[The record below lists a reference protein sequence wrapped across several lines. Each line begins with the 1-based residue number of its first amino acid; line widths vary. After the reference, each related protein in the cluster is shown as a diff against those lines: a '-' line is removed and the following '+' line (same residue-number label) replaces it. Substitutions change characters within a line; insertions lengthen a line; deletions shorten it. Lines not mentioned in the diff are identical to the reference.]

1 MVIIVEKNYANVF
14 DVFPTFFKTEIKQKW
29 EYIMHDS
36 GNDFY
41 IESLVQEFYNSFA
54 INDIDYE
61 NGRILLHWRGNEII
75 FGVNEIAAVTKLTI
89 QDGNQQHGNLE
100 LYRPLMGNHCTTPAD
115 GGLSGHTLYRNVYA
129 TCRLLG
135 DNVAPTSHVSS
146 FYEDT
151 LHIVHML
158 MLQDKNFC
166 MVRRLFDS
174 IAGVKIANSSTL
186 KLPCL
191 VTALCQHILPD
202 AEFVSF
208 FTEPL
213 LVPKKVR
220 ITAAFHTSYNEDWTP
235 KLMQENVTNV
245 EAEILSDD
253 EFFSQSPPTDPK
265 DFRVKTWEGIRRMWG
280 SMGKMHRKLDRLIDS
295 LTCTARTDAD
305 VSPRSRSRSRSRSLS
320 RSRSVA
326 GEGSSSRPR

>member
-1 MVIIVEKNYANVF
+1 V
-14 DVFPTFFKTEIKQKW
+14 
-29 EYIMHDS
+29 S
-36 GNDFY
+36 
-41 IESLVQEFYNSFA
+41 
-54 INDIDYE
+54 
-61 NGRILLHWRGNEII
+61 
-75 FGVNEIAAVTKLTI
+75 EIAAVTSLKI
-89 QDGNQQHGNLE
+89 KDGNQNHGNLE

-151 LHIVHML
+151 LHIIHML
-158 MLQDKNFC
+158 MLQDKDFC

-174 IAGVKIANSSTL
+174 IAGVKINNSSTL

-191 VTALCQHILPD
+191 VTASCQHILPE

-208 FTEPL
+208 FTDPL
-213 LVPKKVR
+213 IPPKKVR
-220 ITAAFHTSYNEDWTP
+220 ITAAFHASYNHDWTP
-235 KLMQENVTNV
+235 KLMTEDVVTHR

-253 EFFSQSPPTDPK
+253 EFFAQDPPTDEK
-265 DFRVKTWEGIRRMWG
+265 DFREKTWEGMRRMWG

-305 VSPRSRSRSRSRSLS
+305 VSPRARSRNRSLS